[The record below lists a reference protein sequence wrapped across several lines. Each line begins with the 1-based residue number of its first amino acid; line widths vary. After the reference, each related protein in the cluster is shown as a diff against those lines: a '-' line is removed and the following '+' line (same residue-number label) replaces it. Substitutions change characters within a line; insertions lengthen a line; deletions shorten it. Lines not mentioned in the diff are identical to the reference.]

1 MNAAAEIRSK
11 SRAETVQKIV
21 TPRGIEV
28 WLVED
33 YAVPLVAVD
42 FAFKGGSTQDP
53 AGLSGTATVLAGLLD
68 EGAGTLDA
76 DAFHRALDDKAIE
89 LSFHTGQDNFHGEM
103 KTLSRNID
111 AAFDMLRLAVN
122 EPRFDTDAIE
132 RVRSQLIAGLR
143 HEAND
148 PNAVSG
154 KAWRE
159 AAFPH
164 HPYGLPTGGSLE
176 SVPLIG
182 REHIA
187 ALRQRLFALSNLKV
201 AVVGAIDADRLAKL
215 IDRVFGALPAA
226 PSLTAIP
233 DIAPQG
239 AGTRKVIEIDVPQ
252 STLRFS
258 LPGIARHDADFITGA
273 VVNHI
278 LGGGVF
284 SARLFK
290 EVREKRGLAYSVWTQ
305 LHANDHTALF
315 SGGTS
320 TKNERAAESL
330 QVIEEEINKIAETG
344 PTAEELAKAQKYMI
358 GSYALRFDTSTK
370 IAANLVSLQTDGY
383 PVDYLDRRNGLIAA
397 VTLDDARRVAKRLFD
412 HERLLVA
419 VAGKPSGL

>member
-1 MNAAAEIRSK
+1 MR
-11 SRAETVQKIV
+11 R
-21 TPRGIEV
+21 
-28 WLVED
+28 
-33 YAVPLVAVD
+33 
-42 FAFKGGSTQDP
+42 
-53 AGLSGTATVLAGLLD
+53 
-68 EGAGTLDA
+68 
-76 DAFHRALDDKAIE
+76 KA
-89 LSFHTGQDNFHGEM
+89 
-103 KTLSRNID
+103 
-111 AAFDMLRLAVN
+111 
-122 EPRFDTDAIE
+122 
-132 RVRSQLIAGLR
+132 
-143 HEAND
+143 
-148 PNAVSG
+148 
-154 KAWRE
+154 
-159 AAFPH
+159 
-164 HPYGLPTGGSLE
+164 
-176 SVPLIG
+176 
-182 REHIA
+182 
-187 ALRQRLFALSNLKV
+187 
-201 AVVGAIDADRLAKL
+201 
-215 IDRVFGALPAA
+215 
-226 PSLTAIP
+226 
-233 DIAPQG
+233 
-239 AGTRKVIEIDVPQ
+239 PQ

>member
-111 AAFDMLRLAVN
+111 AAFEMLRLAVN
-122 EPRFDTDAIE
+122 EPR
-132 RVRSQLIAGLR
+132 LR
-143 HEAND
+143 HETND

-159 AAFPH
+159 AAFPS

-182 REHIA
+182 RGDIA

-201 AVVGAIDADRLAKL
+201 AVVGAIDAARLAKL
-215 IDRVFGALPAA
+215 IDHVFGTLPAA

-358 GSYALRFDTSTK
+358 GSYALRFDSSSK